1 MTTSDYTGIERTLRV
16 VPVGDRLRL
25 SADKLAADL
34 GLSLSG
40 YDRLVRRWSGVD
52 PKTFLRILTE
62 RHEIAEKFRATPE
75 QLDALWDVNFAADRG
90 IRVNAVVLGSAGD
103 TEHERVLDIRYGA
116 HDSPFGRLFI
126 AVTPM
131 GICKLSFPQENDHG
145 DLLKSLEHSWPGATM
160 KQDHE
165 ATAPIAAAL
174 FQPEHTLTRRFPVV
188 LKGTRFQLKV
198 WKTLLTIP
206 MGKVCSYGQIAR
218 AIGQPKASRAVGS
231 AVAANPVAYL
241 IPCHRV
247 ICSSG
252 ATGNYRW
259 GESRK
264 RAMLCWEACKDF
276 LGQENG
282 SDLATQ

>member
-1 MTTSDYTGIERTLRV
+1 MTTSDYIGIERTLRV
-16 VPVGDRLRL
+16 VAVGNRLRF

-52 PKTFLRILTE
+52 PEVFLRILTE
-62 RHEIAEKFRATPE
+62 RYATAEKFSAAPE
-75 QLDALWDVNFAADRG
+75 QHDTLWGVNSAAG
-90 IRVNAVVLGSAGD
+90 GGVRVNAVVFGSAGD
-103 TEHERVLDIRYGA
+103 TEHERALDIRYGA

-131 GICKLSFPQENDHG
+131 GICKLSFPDETGHG
-145 DLLKSLEHSWPGATM
+145 HLLKSLEHSWPGATM
-160 KQDHE
+160 KQDHQ

-174 FQPEHTLTRRFPVV
+174 FQPEHTLTHRFPVV

-206 MGKVCSYGQIAR
+206 MGKVCSYGEVAR

-247 ICSSG
+247 IRSSG
-252 ATGNYRW
+252 AIGHYRW

-264 RAMLCWEACKDF
+264 RAMLCWEACKGF
-276 LGQENG
+276 VGHENG
-282 SDLATQ
+282 LNLVTQ